1 MTRARWRLVFGDRR
15 GLFVCLLAALAA
27 TVGWRTVVTITDNY
41 TVVNGLVA
49 LSEGHVAVTKA
60 TFGSSLETPGMV
72 RAQGITVARNYA
84 HIVLSLPA
92 LWLLQAIDAVAD
104 LSVALVG
111 GWSLLLLAT
120 VATAGDILNRGR
132 AARLFG
138 SLLALVAFAAGVVL
152 VTPLD
157 QPHLSLLA
165 MQATT
170 VAAAGLSATLLYRLV
185 TLLHGQRIGLAAG
198 VALAVASPAVLWA
211 TIPKRHVLT
220 AAFALATCYWLARSR
235 TAREPS
241 ARRFHALAYVPVGL
255 AAWLNAAEGLILLA
269 ALLVV
274 DIATTP
280 RLGRRRL
287 ALVAGAF
294 ACSLLPLLVTNLIVS
309 GDPLVVPRMLPP
321 YESSGGGDIQF
332 TGGDGGAGGGTGT
345 GGGGSGAGGGGGA
358 GGDSGGS
365 AGGGSSG
372 GGAGG
377 GGSGGSNGGSGFSL
391 APFVEPFATAIA
403 RLGVFVGFL
412 TDGVRAAVTT
422 PTRVYHTIFRSGYV
436 ATEARGATG
445 LAINLSFLESLPIA
459 GMLAA
464 LPVLAVRRAR
474 SRDWSGLRTSL
485 ATPTRTADAFVL
497 VYAFLLTLTY
507 ISRLPLH
514 ATLTVRYVYPLFP
527 LALYAVARL
536 PAARAVVRDHGTLL
550 AFVYTGGAAIG
561 GQLTVLVVAL
571 AGYTASETLQAYALI
586 GLALAAVLA
595 GWSVAAALGRRS
607 DRAGA
612 VLFGLAGSCATNVV
626 GVFVFQFFGES
637 FLLPFVP
644 L

>member
-27 TVGWRTVVTITDNY
+27 TVGWRTVVSITDNY

-60 TFGSSLETPGMV
+60 TFGASLETPGMV

-111 GWSLLLLAT
+111 SWSLLLLAT
-120 VATAGDILNRGR
+120 VATAGDILDRGR

-152 VTPLD
+152 ATPLD

-165 MQATT
+165 MQTTT
-170 VAAAGLSATLLYRLV
+170 VAAAGLSATLPYRLV
-185 TLLHGQRIGLAAG
+185 TLLHGQRAGLAAG

-255 AAWLNAAEGLILLA
+255 AAWLNAAEGLILLT

-332 TGGDGGAGGGTGT
+332 TGGDGGAGGGGGGT
-345 GGGGSGAGGGGGA
+345 GG
-358 GGDSGGS
+358 
-365 AGGGSSG
+365 GGGSSG

-422 PTRVYHTIFRSGYV
+422 PARVYHTIFRSGYV

-459 GMLAA
+459 GMLAS
-464 LPVLAVRRAR
+464 LPLLAVRRAR
-474 SRDWSGLRTSL
+474 SRDWSRLRTSL

-536 PAARAVVRDHGTLL
+536 PAARAVVRGHGTLL
-550 AFVYTGGAAIG
+550 AFVYTGGVAIG

-571 AGYTASETLQAYALI
+571 AGHTASETLQAYALL

-595 GWSVAAALGRRS
+595 GWSVAAALGRQS
-607 DRAGA
+607 DRTGA

>member
-27 TVGWRTVVTITDNY
+27 TAGWRTVVTITDSY

-49 LSEGHVAVTKA
+49 LSEGRVAVTEA

-72 RAQGITVARNYA
+72 RAQGVAVARNYA

-111 GWSLLLLAT
+111 GWSLLLFAT
-120 VATAGDILNRGR
+120 VATAGDILDRGR
-132 AARLFG
+132 IARLLG

-152 VTPLD
+152 ATPLD

-165 MQATT
+165 MQTTT

-185 TLLHGQRIGLAAG
+185 TLLHGQRAGLAAG

-235 TAREPS
+235 TALEPS

-255 AAWLNAAEGLILLA
+255 TAWLNAAEGLILLA
-269 ALLVV
+269 ALLVA
-274 DIATTP
+274 DLATTP
-280 RLGRRRL
+280 RLDRRRL

-294 ACSLLPLLVTNLIVS
+294 ACSLLPLLATNLLVS

-321 YESSGGGDIQF
+321 YESSGGGDIRF
-332 TGGDGGAGGGTGT
+332 TGGDSGGSGGGGGSSSGSSGGGTGGGS
-345 GGGGSGAGGGGGA
+345 GGGGGGNSSAGGA
-358 GGDSGGS
+358 GGDSG
-365 AGGGSSG
+365 
-372 GGAGG
+372 
-377 GGSGGSNGGSGFSL
+377 GFSL
-391 APFVEPFATAIA
+391 APFVEPLAAAIA

-422 PTRVYHTIFRSGYV
+422 PTRVYHTILRSGYV

-445 LAINLSFLESLPIA
+445 LAINLSLLESLPIA
-459 GMLAA
+459 GALAA
-464 LPVLAVRRAR
+464 LPVVAVRRAR

-485 ATPTRTADAFVL
+485 ATPTRTADAFAL
-497 VYAFLLTLTY
+497 VYALLLALTY

-550 AFVYTGGAAIG
+550 AFVYTAGVAIG

-571 AGYTASETLQAYALI
+571 AGYTASETLQAYALLA
-586 GLALAAVLA
+586 LALAAVLA